1 MKRTFLYLVL
11 IGVLPCLIFAFPFL
25 DLANFVGS
33 ADGGIVL
40 GSSVDPKRPGETGK
54 HARED
59 RPSSI
64 SISTLGTPITQNF
77 NTLSQT
83 GTSNA
88 WSDDTTLPGW
98 YAQFGANSGLPT
110 TYRTG
115 NSGTGGIYSYGISG
129 VNLPSDRALGST
141 ASGTTGEIFYALK
154 LVNDT
159 GATITSLDISFTG
172 EQWRGGGCGTAGCV
186 PAAQQLDF
194 QYQKALPGVI
204 TDANSPSTGWVD
216 LDSLDF
222 ITPVPGTDQTAFSLD
237 GNAEANRT
245 AKSATLSLSI
255 LAGEEIWLRWR
266 DSDDAS
272 NDHAVAI
279 DDLSI
284 TPNGTVGSPGTFSW
298 TEDFPMYGEESG
310 VKVFTIQRTGGSAG
324 TASVTVNT
332 SDVTAAGG
340 AVCGTDVDYVAVMDG
355 VVTFLDGET
364 SKTVNVT
371 ICNDA
376 LYEGDEVFD
385 ILLSNPTGGAA
396 VGLPAVSQSTIVDDD
411 IPSAQFG
418 ATAYAGREGGTAS
431 VTVTRTGATNATAD
445 VNFTT
450 GGGTAVSGTCGDPGV
465 DFFPASGVV
474 QFDAGE
480 SAKDITFTFCSDG
493 TNEPAGE
500 TFDVNLTSGIDVVIG
515 SPATATVTIL
525 EKPVNGMWVFGGST
539 VPDPVSDPAGRS
551 NMIVRSSN
559 DGVSELYV
567 SVYQSTDNANGRRM
581 YEDDD
586 MAAMISAAHLVGQ
599 EVWAA
604 YGAPDWPTFGCTAGD
619 FPVQRM
625 AEVAAYNASRP
636 ANERFDG
643 VMLDVEPAPASEAE
657 FQALIAHYECMR
669 ASLPVEVKLGAA
681 INAFWDDDPVTYP
694 VSGGSI
700 KPASEHIIDLD
711 LDRVI
716 VLGYRDAAGTDT
728 CPSSNGIICLDKA
741 EIDYAGSIGKVGVVL
756 AGLETKLL
764 VSSTGTTGNE
774 TFYEEGNVA
783 MDNESSVVENYF
795 AGSTAF
801 GGFAIHN
808 YADAYL
814 GGDTGWPL
822 GPTAAPA
829 SISGRVM
836 TADGS
841 GLRNATVT
849 IQGGNLAGTRNVA
862 TSTFGYFR
870 FDGLEAGLTYVVT
883 VSSRRYSFTQPTRLV
898 NLTENVE
905 GLDFVA
911 SP

>member
-1 MKRTFLYLVL
+1 MKWVL
-11 IGVLPCLIFAFPFL
+11 TCVFFSIVFTLAAFAIPFTDAVSAFGRVEAAYRLPFL
-25 DLANFVGS
+25 STDIGKVGTKDRFVKNAATDLFIS
-33 ADGGIVL
+33 EYIE
-40 GSSVDPKRPGETGK
+40 GSSNNKAIE
-54 HARED
+54 
-59 RPSSI
+59 I
-64 SISTLGTPITQNF
+64 YN
-77 NTLSQT
+77 
-83 GTSNA
+83 
-88 WSDDTTLPGW
+88 
-98 YAQFGANSGLPT
+98 
-110 TYRTG
+110 
-115 NSGTGGIYSYGISG
+115 GTGGPIDLGTGNYVLQLYSNGAAAPSQSFNLDGIIADGDVFVLSRNDADAAILAVIDVAAPIVINFNGDDAIVLRKGGVSG
-129 VNLPSDRALGST
+129 TILDVFGQIGFDPGTEWGTGLTSTLDNTLVRKSSICSGDTDGGNAFDPSVEWDGFANNTFTNLGSHT
-141 ASGTTGEIFYALK
+141 A
-154 LVNDT
+154 NC
-159 GATITSLDISFTG
+159 
-172 EQWRGGGCGTAGCV
+172 GG
-186 PAAQQLDF
+186 
-194 QYQKALPGVI
+194 
-204 TDANSPSTGWVD
+204 
-216 LDSLDF
+216 
-222 ITPVPGTDQTAFSLD
+222 
-237 GNAEANRT
+237 
-245 AKSATLSLSI
+245 
-255 LAGEEIWLRWR
+255 
-266 DSDDAS
+266 
-272 NDHAVAI
+272 
-279 DDLSI
+279 
-284 TPNGTVGSPGTFSW
+284 GSPGAFSW
-298 TEDFPMYGEESG
+298 TEDFPVYGEESG

-340 AVCGTDVDYVAVMDG
+340 AICGTDVDYVAVTDG

-364 SKTVNVT
+364 SKTVNVS

-376 LYEGDEVFD
+376 LFEGNEVFN
-385 ILLSNPTGGAA
+385 ILLSNPTGGA
-396 VGLPAVSQSTIVDDD
+396 VIGLPFVSQSTIVDDD

-431 VTVTRTGATNATAD
+431 VTVTRIGATNATAD

-474 QFDAGE
+474 HFDVGE
-480 SAKDITFTFCSDG
+480 SAKDITFTFCSDS

-500 TFDVNLTSGIDVVIG
+500 TFDVNLPNGISVVIG

-525 EKPVNGMWVFGGST
+525 ERPVNGMWVFGGST
-539 VPDPVSDPAGRS
+539 VPDPVSDPGGRS

-559 DGVSELYV
+559 DGISELYV

-586 MAAMISAAHLVGQ
+586 MAAMIAAAHLVGQ

-669 ASLPVEVKLGAA
+669 ASLPAEVKLGAA

-694 VSGGSI
+694 ASGGSI

-716 VLGYRDAAGTDT
+716 VMGYRDAAGTDT

-764 VSSTGTTGNE
+764 VSSTGMTGNE

-814 GGDTGWPL
+814 GGDTGWPF

-841 GLRNATVT
+841 GLRNASVT

-898 NLTENVE
+898 NLSENVE